1 MNKTKCQNVN
11 DLGHVFIEISINLE
25 SYYHY
30 WIIMN
35 LWKASE
41 PAPTPRRR
49 PTPPPIRTK
58 SANKKS
64 PFRPK
69 RKPKRKRPPAPAPTD
84 FVGDKPTWEEYKQK
98 GNMCQPTTTAAVPC
112 KQPLKR
118 KSSLFSSPVF
128 TRPMRTIGESDNSKD
143 PWLISWKLFKRVKNA
158 TKRLVGVIMVT
169 FDPKS
174 LVRK

>member
-1 MNKTKCQNVN
+1 MNKTKCQNVI

-25 SYYHY
+25 SCQRY

-58 SANKKS
+58 SANKKT

-69 RKPKRKRPPAPAPTD
+69 RKPKRKQRPPAPAPTD
-84 FVGDKPTWEEYKQK
+84 FVGDKPTWEEFKQK
-98 GNMCQPTTTAAVPC
+98 GKVCQPTTTAAVPC

-118 KSSLFSSPVF
+118 KSFSFFSGRQSEKVIISEISDKYLENLFSGSK
-128 TRPMRTIGESDNSKD
+128 MRRKD
-143 PWLISWKLFKRVKNA
+143 
-158 TKRLVGVIMVT
+158 
-169 FDPKS
+169 
-174 LVRK
+174 